1 MKNILNIL
9 TIVLIACAMM
19 ACSSKKN
26 DNKNSSKLNETTD
39 SSKCINTEFKNVN
52 HGDKFI
58 GVQLWS
64 VRDDM
69 KKDPETTIKVLGKM
83 GYKFVEM
90 AGYSD
95 GKFYGMQPEDF
106 KKLCEDNGVKALG
119 SHYGPNISKK
129 EGSLEK
135 ALGEWKIAINAH
147 KRAGCSYIVK
157 PSQGKWAYESL
168 EGLKAYC
175 DYYNKVGEMCNEAGL
190 RFGYHNHEKEFMEV
204 EGKVMYDYM
213 LENTD
218 PEKVAF
224 ELDLY
229 WINKGGKVASDY
241 FKKYPGRFEYY
252 HVKNEKELCADEE
265 AIFKDAFEAVTEAGV
280 KEIIVEVEH
289 YNFDPLVSV
298 MKSLDFLSNQDYVK
312 AKY

>member
-1 MKNILNIL
+1 MKNLLNLLAAGLIICA
-9 TIVLIACAMM
+9 IVACNG
-19 ACSSKKN
+19 KKN
-26 DNKNSSKLNETTD
+26 NNKDNSNTVESTD
-39 SSKCINTEFKNVN
+39 SSSCVNPEFKNVN

-69 KKDPETTIKVLGKM
+69 QKDPKTTIEALGKM

-95 GKFYGMQPEDF
+95 GKFYGMLPEDF
-106 KKLCEDNGVKALG
+106 KKLCEDNGIKALG
-119 SHYGPNISKK
+119 SHYGPNISNE
-129 EGSLEK
+129 EGSLDK
-135 ALGEWKIAINAH
+135 ALEEWKVAIDAH
-147 KRAGCSYIVK
+147 KRAGCTYIVK

-175 DYYNKVGEMCNEAGL
+175 DYYNKVGDMCNAAGL
-190 RFGYHNHEKEFMEV
+190 RFGYHNHDAEFKEV
-204 EGKVMYDYM
+204 EGKVIYDYM

-218 PEKVAF
+218 PTKVAF

-229 WINKGGKVASDY
+229 WIDKGGKVATDY

-252 HVKNEKELCADEE
+252 HVKNEKELCADGE
-265 AIFKDAFEAVTEAGV
+265 AIFKGAFEDATGAGV
-280 KEIIVEVEH
+280 KEIVVEVEH
-289 YNFDPLVSV
+289 YNFEPLVSV
-298 MKSLDFLSNQDYVK
+298 MKSLDFLSSKDYVK
-312 AKY
+312 